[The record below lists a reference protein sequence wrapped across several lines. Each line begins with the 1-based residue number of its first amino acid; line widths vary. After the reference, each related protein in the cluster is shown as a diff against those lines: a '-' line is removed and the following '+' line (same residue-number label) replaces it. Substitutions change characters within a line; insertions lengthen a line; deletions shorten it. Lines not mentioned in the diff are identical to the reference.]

1 MNIRKDLPDKIYH
14 YTSLEAL
21 CSIAENQEF
30 WLGDSRQMNDYNEAL
45 ELLKPLN
52 TLLNQ
57 DDAFYGKKDNVN
69 IITKRAK
76 DTLTKTPIYIAS
88 FTALNDDASQWERY
102 AQNAT
107 GVSIEFDLFKL
118 QKFLWF
124 NSQMLRRITYISG
137 NDILSE
143 LVQSDMYRQA
153 KDYILS
159 GDEKKDPFFIPT
171 VTSYA
176 LWFKNKGFCQED
188 EIRFMLPSFFDSSF
202 LDMKQFGKVEYV
214 KGSTVKAYFKLNL
227 KAPQLCKK
235 EKSYCESFWD
245 SIISITLG
253 PRSKQNPD
261 ILKGFL
267 SEKLRNN
274 GFNGNHIIVKESA
287 CSLR

>member
-1 MNIRKDLPDKIYH
+1 MRGIAMDIRKDLPDKIYH

-21 CSIAENQEF
+21 CSIVENQEF

-57 DDAFYGKKDNVN
+57 DNDLYGKEDNVN

-76 DTLTKTPIYIAS
+76 DALTKTPIYIAS

-118 QKFLWF
+118 QKFLQF

-143 LVQSDMYRQA
+143 LVLSDMYRQA
-153 KDYILS
+153 KKLY
-159 GDEKKDPFFIPT
+159 PF
-171 VTSYA
+171 
-176 LWFKNKGFCQED
+176 
-188 EIRFMLPSFFDSSF
+188 
-202 LDMKQFGKVEYV
+202 
-214 KGSTVKAYFKLNL
+214 
-227 KAPQLCKK
+227 
-235 EKSYCESFWD
+235 
-245 SIISITLG
+245 
-253 PRSKQNPD
+253 
-261 ILKGFL
+261 
-267 SEKLRNN
+267 
-274 GFNGNHIIVKESA
+274 
-287 CSLR
+287 

>member
-1 MNIRKDLPDKIYH
+1 MDIRKDLPAKIYH

-21 CSIAENQEF
+21 CSIVENQEF

-57 DDAFYGKKDNVN
+57 DNDLYVKEDKVN

-76 DTLTKTPIYIAS
+76 EALTKTPLYIAS

-118 QKFLWF
+118 QKFLQF

-153 KDYILS
+153 KNYILS
-159 GDEKKDPFFIPT
+159 DDGEKDPFFILT

-188 EIRFMLPSFFDSSF
+188 EIRFMLPSFFHTSHF
-202 LDMKQFGKVEYV
+202 DMEQLGRVEYV
-214 KGSTVKAYFKLNL
+214 KESTVKAYFKLNL
-227 KAPQLCKK
+227 KSPQLYK
-235 EKSYCESFWD
+235 ESDCESFWD
-245 SIISITLG
+245 SIISITVG

-267 SEKLRNN
+267 SEKLRKN
-274 GFNGNHIIVKESA
+274 GFDGNHIVIKESA